1 MRKVLYALMGFLL
14 TFSALK
20 ADDFLEEAN
29 ETAPAHLNHPM
40 QDLNAIQGSFFDKNR
55 SKMSNTLNIDYFQGQ
70 TYKIRLRYAMA
81 TLLFFSKPISDFVLG
96 DKVGFD
102 AKILE
107 SNDRILLIKPL
118 QIGVDSNISVIDNE
132 GKIFSFYVFSTTFT
146 SSKHP
151 NLQVFI
157 EDKNYYSNAFL
168 KPQKENKEKENKEKE
183 NKEKENKEKENK
195 ENTLENAPT
204 NNKPLKEEKEE
215 TKEKEEETITIG
227 DNTNAMKIVKK
238 DIQKGYKA
246 LKSSQKKWYC
256 LWACSKKSKLSLM
269 PKEIFNDK
277 QFTYFKFDKR
287 LALSKFP
294 VVYKVVDGYDNP
306 VNTRIVGDYIIAE
319 DVSAKWTLRLGKDYL
334 CIRFVKRSKDE

>member
-1 MRKVLYALMGFLL
+1 MRKFLYALMGFLL
-14 TFSALK
+14 AFSALK

-168 KPQKENKEKENKEKE
+168 KPQNKENMA
-183 NKEKENKEKENK
+183 

-215 TKEKEEETITIG
+215 TKEEETITIG

-246 LKSSQKKWYC
+246 LKSSQRKWYC
-256 LWACSKKSKLSLM
+256 LWACSKKTKLSLM

-294 VVYKVVDGYDNP
+294 VIYKVVDGYDNP

-334 CIRFVKRSKDE
+334 CIRFIKRAKDE

>member
-1 MRKVLYALMGFLL
+1 MRKFLYALMGFLL
-14 TFSALK
+14 AFSVLK

-118 QIGVDSNISVIDNE
+118 QIGVDSNISVIDSE

-168 KPQKENKEKENKEKE
+168 KPQKENKE
-183 NKEKENKEKENK
+183 
-195 ENTLENAPT
+195 NTLENAPT

-227 DNTNAMKIVKK
+227 DNTNAMKIIKK
-238 DIQKGYKA
+238 DIQKDYKA
-246 LKSSQKKWYC
+246 LKSSQRKWYC
-256 LWACSKKSKLSLM
+256 LGICSKKSKPSLM
-269 PKEIFNDK
+269 PEEIFNDK
-277 QFTYFKFDKR
+277 QFTYFKFDKK

-294 VVYKVVDGYDNP
+294 VIYKVVDGYDNP

-334 CIRFVKRSKDE
+334 CIRFVKRAKDE

>member
-1 MRKVLYALMGFLL
+1 MRKVLWGFVGFLL
-14 TFSALK
+14 VFSVLK

-29 ETAPAHLNHPM
+29 ETAPANLNHPM

-107 SNDRILLIKPL
+107 SNDHILLIKPL
-118 QIGVDSNISVIDNE
+118 QIGVDSNISVIDSE

-157 EDKNYYSNAFL
+157 EDKNYYTNAFI
-168 KPQKENKEKENKEKE
+168 KPQKENQENM
-183 NKEKENKEKENK
+183 
-195 ENTLENAPT
+195 TENAPKDAPK
-204 NNKPLKEEKEE
+204 NNHKPLKEEKEE
-215 TKEKEEETITIG
+215 TKEKEEVIIIG
-227 DNTNAMKIVKK
+227 DNTNAMKIIKK

-246 LKSSQKKWYC
+246 LKSSQRKWYC

-269 PKEIFNDK
+269 PEEIFNDK

-294 VVYKVVDGYDNP
+294 VIYKVVDGYDNP

-334 CIRFVKRSKDE
+334 CIRFVKRSKGE

>member
-1 MRKVLYALMGFLL
+1 MRKFLYALMGFLL

-118 QIGVDSNISVIDNE
+118 QIGVDSNISVIDSE

-168 KPQKENKEKENKEKE
+168 KPQ
-183 NKEKENKEKENK
+183 KENK

-246 LKSSQKKWYC
+246 LKSSQRKWYC

-294 VVYKVVDGYDNP
+294 VIYKVVDGYDNP

-319 DVSAKWTLRLGKDYL
+319 DVSTKWTLRLGKDYL
-334 CIRFVKRSKDE
+334 CIRFVKKAKDE

>member
-1 MRKVLYALMGFLL
+1 MRKVLYALVGFLL
-14 TFSALK
+14 VSSALK

-29 ETAPAHLNHPM
+29 ETAPANLNHPM

-55 SKMSNTLNIDYFQGQ
+55 SKMSNTLNVDYFQGQ

-132 GKIFSFYVFSTTFT
+132 GKVFSFYVFSTTFT

-157 EDKNYYSNAFL
+157 EDKNYYSNAFM
-168 KPQKENKEKENKEKE
+168 KPK
-183 NKEKENKEKENK
+183 NK
-195 ENTLENAPT
+195 ENTFEKALT

-215 TKEKEEETITIG
+215 TKEEETITIG

-238 DIQKGYKA
+238 DIQKGYRA
-246 LKSSQKKWYC
+246 LKSSQRKWYC
-256 LWACSKKSKLSLM
+256 LGICSKKSKLSLM
-269 PKEIFNDK
+269 PEEIFNDK
-277 QFTYFKFDKR
+277 QFTYFKFDKK

-294 VVYKVVDGYDNP
+294 VIYKVVDGYDNP

-334 CIRFVKRSKDE
+334 CIRFIKKGKDE

>member
-1 MRKVLYALMGFLL
+1 MRKVLYALVGFLL
-14 TFSALK
+14 VSSALK

-29 ETAPAHLNHPM
+29 ETAPANLNHPM

-55 SKMSNTLNIDYFQGQ
+55 SKMSNTLNVDYFQGQ

-132 GKIFSFYVFSTTFT
+132 GKVFSFYVFSTTFT

-157 EDKNYYSNAFL
+157 EDKNYYSNAFM
-168 KPQKENKEKENKEKE
+168 KPQ
-183 NKEKENKEKENK
+183 NK
-195 ENTLENAPT
+195 ENALEKAPT

-215 TKEKEEETITIG
+215 TKEEETITIG

-238 DIQKGYKA
+238 DIQKGYRA
-246 LKSSQKKWYC
+246 LKSSQRKWYC
-256 LWACSKKSKLSLM
+256 LGICSKKSKLSLM
-269 PKEIFNDK
+269 PEEIFNDK
-277 QFTYFKFDKR
+277 QFTYFKFDKK

-294 VVYKVVDGYDNP
+294 VIYKVVDGYDNP

-334 CIRFVKRSKDE
+334 CIRFIKKGKDE

>member
-14 TFSALK
+14 AFSVLK

-55 SKMSNTLNIDYFQGQ
+55 SKMSNTLNINYFQGQ

-168 KPQKENKEKENKEKE
+168 KPQKENKE
-183 NKEKENKEKENK
+183 NK

-246 LKSSQKKWYC
+246 LKSSQRKWYC
-256 LWACSKKSKLSLM
+256 LGICSKKSKLSLM

-277 QFTYFKFDKR
+277 QFTYFKFDKK

-294 VVYKVVDGYDNP
+294 VIYKVVDGYDNP

-334 CIRFVKRSKDE
+334 CIRFVKKGKDE

>member
-1 MRKVLYALMGFLL
+1 MRKVLCTLVGFLL
-14 TFSALK
+14 VSSALK

-29 ETAPAHLNHPM
+29 ETTPANLNHPM

-55 SKMSNTLNIDYFQGQ
+55 SKMSNTLNVDYFQGQ

-132 GKIFSFYVFSTTFT
+132 GKVFSFYVFSTTFT

-157 EDKNYYSNAFL
+157 EDKNYYYNAFM
-168 KPQKENKEKENKEKE
+168 KPQK
-183 NKEKENKEKENK
+183 K
-195 ENTLENAPT
+195 ENTFEKALT

-215 TKEKEEETITIG
+215 TKEEETITIG

-238 DIQKGYKA
+238 DIQKGYRA
-246 LKSSQKKWYC
+246 LKSSQRKWYC
-256 LWACSKKSKLSLM
+256 LGICSKKSKLSLM
-269 PKEIFNDK
+269 PEEIFNDK
-277 QFTYFKFDKR
+277 QFTYFKFDKK

-334 CIRFVKRSKDE
+334 CIRFIKKGKDE

>member
-1 MRKVLYALMGFLL
+1 MRKFLYALMGFLL

-29 ETAPAHLNHPM
+29 ETAPANLNHPM

-118 QIGVDSNISVIDNE
+118 QIGVDSNISVIDSE

-168 KPQKENKEKENKEKE
+168 KPQKENKE
-183 NKEKENKEKENK
+183 NK

-215 TKEKEEETITIG
+215 IKEEETITIG

-246 LKSSQKKWYC
+246 LKSSQRKWYC
-256 LWACSKKSKLSLM
+256 LGICSKKSKLSLM
-269 PKEIFNDK
+269 PEEIFNDK

-294 VVYKVVDGYDNP
+294 VIYKVVDGYDNP

-334 CIRFVKRSKDE
+334 CIRFVKKAKDE

>member
-1 MRKVLYALMGFLL
+1 MRKFLYALMGFLL

-168 KPQKENKEKENKEKE
+168 KPQKENKE
-183 NKEKENKEKENK
+183 
-195 ENTLENAPT
+195 NTLENAPT
-204 NNKPLKEEKEE
+204 NNKPLKEESLKEEKEE

-238 DIQKGYKA
+238 DIQKGYRA
-246 LKSSQKKWYC
+246 LKSSQRKWYC
-256 LWACSKKSKLSLM
+256 LGICSKKSKPSLM
-269 PKEIFNDK
+269 PEEIFNDK
-277 QFTYFKFDKR
+277 QFTYFKFDKK

-294 VVYKVVDGYDNP
+294 VIYKVVDGYDNP

-334 CIRFVKRSKDE
+334 CIRFVKKGKDE

>member
-1 MRKVLYALMGFLL
+1 MRKVLYALVGFLL
-14 TFSALK
+14 AFSALK

-29 ETAPAHLNHPM
+29 ETAPTNLNHPM

-55 SKMSNTLNIDYFQGQ
+55 SKMSNTLNVDYFQGQ

-102 AKILE
+102 AKVLE

-132 GKIFSFYVFSTTFT
+132 GKVFSFYVFSTTFT

-157 EDKNYYSNAFL
+157 EDKNYYSNAFM
-168 KPQKENKEKENKEKE
+168 KPQIQ
-183 NKEKENKEKENK
+183 
-195 ENTLENAPT
+195 ENTLENTPT
-204 NNKPLKEEKEE
+204 NNNKPLKEEKEE
-215 TKEKEEETITIG
+215 TKEEETITIG

-238 DIQKGYKA
+238 DIQRGYRA
-246 LKSSQKKWYC
+246 LKSSQRKWYC
-256 LWACSKKSKLSLM
+256 LGICSKKSKLSLM
-269 PKEIFNDK
+269 PEEIFNDK
-277 QFTYFKFDKR
+277 QFTYFKFDKK

-294 VVYKVVDGYDNP
+294 VIYKVVDGYDNP

-319 DVSAKWTLRLGKDYL
+319 DVSAKWTLRSGKDYL
-334 CIRFVKRSKDE
+334 CIRFIKKGKDE

>member
-14 TFSALK
+14 AFSVLK

-157 EDKNYYSNAFL
+157 EDKNYYSNAFM
-168 KPQKENKEKENKEKE
+168 KPQ
-183 NKEKENKEKENK
+183 NK
-195 ENTLENAPT
+195 ENALENAPT
-204 NNKPLKEEKEE
+204 NNKPLKEEPLKEEKEE

-246 LKSSQKKWYC
+246 LKSSQRKWYC
-256 LWACSKKSKLSLM
+256 LGICSKKSKPSLM

-294 VVYKVVDGYDNP
+294 VIYKVVDGYDNP

-334 CIRFVKRSKDE
+334 CIRFVKKAKDE

>member
-14 TFSALK
+14 AFSALR

-118 QIGVDSNISVIDNE
+118 QIGVDSNISVIDSE

-168 KPQKENKEKENKEKE
+168 KPQKENKEKENKE
-183 NKEKENKEKENK
+183 
-195 ENTLENAPT
+195 NTLENAPT

-215 TKEKEEETITIG
+215 TKEKEEETIIIG

-246 LKSSQKKWYC
+246 LKSSQRKWYC

-269 PKEIFNDK
+269 PEEIFNDK

-294 VVYKVVDGYDNP
+294 VIYKVVDGYDNP

-334 CIRFVKRSKDE
+334 CIRFVKKAKDE

>member
-14 TFSALK
+14 VFSALK

-29 ETAPAHLNHPM
+29 ETAPANLNHPM

-55 SKMSNTLNIDYFQGQ
+55 SKMSNTLNVDYFQGQ

-132 GKIFSFYVFSTTFT
+132 GKVFSFYVFSTTFT

-157 EDKNYYSNAFL
+157 EDKNYYSNAFM
-168 KPQKENKEKENKEKE
+168 KPQ
-183 NKEKENKEKENK
+183 NK

-238 DIQKGYKA
+238 DIQKGYRA
-246 LKSSQKKWYC
+246 LKSSQRKWYC
-256 LWACSKKSKLSLM
+256 LWICSKKSKLSLM
-269 PKEIFNDK
+269 PEEIFNDK
-277 QFTYFKFDKR
+277 QFTYFKFDKK

-294 VVYKVVDGYDNP
+294 VIYKVVDGYDNP

-334 CIRFVKRSKDE
+334 CIRFVKKGKDE

>member
-1 MRKVLYALMGFLL
+1 MRKFLYALMGFLL
-14 TFSALK
+14 AFSVLK

-118 QIGVDSNISVIDNE
+118 QIGVDSNISVIDSE

-168 KPQKENKEKENKEKE
+168 KPQKENKENKED
-183 NKEKENKEKENK
+183 
-195 ENTLENAPT
+195 TLENAPT
-204 NNKPLKEEKEE
+204 NNKPLKEEKKE
-215 TKEKEEETITIG
+215 TKEEETITIG

-246 LKSSQKKWYC
+246 LKSSQRKWYC
-256 LWACSKKSKLSLM
+256 LWICSKKSKLSLM

-277 QFTYFKFDKR
+277 QFTYFKFDKK

-294 VVYKVVDGYDNP
+294 VIYKVVDGYDNP

-319 DVSAKWTLRLGKDYL
+319 DVSTKWTLRLGKDYL
-334 CIRFVKRSKDE
+334 CIRFIKRAKDE

>member
-14 TFSALK
+14 AFSALK

-29 ETAPAHLNHPM
+29 ETTPAHLNHPM

-118 QIGVDSNISVIDNE
+118 QIGVDSNISVIDSE

-168 KPQKENKEKENKEKE
+168 KPQKENKE
-183 NKEKENKEKENK
+183 NK

-227 DNTNAMKIVKK
+227 DNTNAMKIIKK

-246 LKSSQKKWYC
+246 LKSSQRKWYC

-294 VVYKVVDGYDNP
+294 VIYKVVDGYDNP

-334 CIRFVKRSKDE
+334 CIRFVKKGKDE

>member
-1 MRKVLYALMGFLL
+1 MRKVLYALIGFLL
-14 TFSALK
+14 AFSALK

-29 ETAPAHLNHPM
+29 ETAPVHLNHPM

-168 KPQKENKEKENKEKE
+168 KPQKENKE
-183 NKEKENKEKENK
+183 
-195 ENTLENAPT
+195 NTLENAPT
-204 NNKPLKEEKEE
+204 NNKPLKEETLKEEKEE

-246 LKSSQKKWYC
+246 LKSSQRKWYC
-256 LWACSKKSKLSLM
+256 LGICSKRSKPSLM
-269 PKEIFNDK
+269 PEEIFNDK

-294 VVYKVVDGYDNP
+294 VIYKVVDGYDNP

-334 CIRFVKRSKDE
+334 CIRFVKRGKDE

>member
-1 MRKVLYALMGFLL
+1 MRKVLCALVGFLL
-14 TFSALK
+14 VSSALK

-29 ETAPAHLNHPM
+29 ETAPANLNHPM

-55 SKMSNTLNIDYFQGQ
+55 SKMSNTLNVDYFQGQ

-107 SNDRILLIKPL
+107 SNDRILFIKPL

-132 GKIFSFYVFSTTFT
+132 GKVFSFYVFSTTFT

-157 EDKNYYSNAFL
+157 EDKNYYSNAFM
-168 KPQKENKEKENKEKE
+168 KPQ
-183 NKEKENKEKENK
+183 NK
-195 ENTLENAPT
+195 ENTLEKAPT
-204 NNKPLKEEKEE
+204 NNNKPLKEEKEE
-215 TKEKEEETITIG
+215 TKEEETITIG

-238 DIQKGYKA
+238 DIQKGYRA
-246 LKSSQKKWYC
+246 LKSSQRKWYC
-256 LWACSKKSKLSLM
+256 LGICSKKSKLSLM
-269 PKEIFNDK
+269 PEEIFNDK
-277 QFTYFKFDKR
+277 QFTYFKFDKK

-294 VVYKVVDGYDNP
+294 VIYKVVDGYDNP

-334 CIRFVKRSKDE
+334 CIRFVKKGKDE

>member
-1 MRKVLYALMGFLL
+1 MRKFLYALMGFLL

-29 ETAPAHLNHPM
+29 ETAPANLNHPM

-118 QIGVDSNISVIDNE
+118 QIGVDSNISVIDSE

-157 EDKNYYSNAFL
+157 EDKNYYSNAFM
-168 KPQKENKEKENKEKE
+168 KPQ
-183 NKEKENKEKENK
+183 NK
-195 ENTLENAPT
+195 ENALENAPT
-204 NNKPLKEEKEE
+204 NNKPLKEEPLKEEKEE

-246 LKSSQKKWYC
+246 LKSSQRKWYC
-256 LWACSKKSKLSLM
+256 LGICSKKSKLSLM

-277 QFTYFKFDKR
+277 QFTYFKFDKK

-294 VVYKVVDGYDNP
+294 VIYKVVDGYDNP

-319 DVSAKWTLRLGKDYL
+319 DVSTKWTLRLGKDYL
-334 CIRFVKRSKDE
+334 CIRFVKKAKDE

>member
-1 MRKVLYALMGFLL
+1 MRKFLYALMGFLL

-157 EDKNYYSNAFL
+157 EDKNYYSNAFM
-168 KPQKENKEKENKEKE
+168 KPQ
-183 NKEKENKEKENK
+183 KENKEKENK

-204 NNKPLKEEKEE
+204 NNKPLKEKKEE
-215 TKEKEEETITIG
+215 TKEKEEETIIIG

-238 DIQKGYKA
+238 DIQKGYRA
-246 LKSSQKKWYC
+246 LKSSQRKWYC
-256 LWACSKKSKLSLM
+256 LGICSKKSKPSLM
-269 PKEIFNDK
+269 PEEIFNDK
-277 QFTYFKFDKR
+277 QFTYFKFDKK

-294 VVYKVVDGYDNP
+294 VIYKVVDGYDNP

-334 CIRFVKRSKDE
+334 CIRFVKKGKDE

>member
-1 MRKVLYALMGFLL
+1 MRKVLYALVGFLL
-14 TFSALK
+14 VFSALK

-29 ETAPAHLNHPM
+29 ETTPANLNHPM

-132 GKIFSFYVFSTTFT
+132 GKVFSFYVFSTTFT

-157 EDKNYYSNAFL
+157 EDKNYYSNAFM
-168 KPQKENKEKENKEKE
+168 KPQ
-183 NKEKENKEKENK
+183 NK
-195 ENTLENAPT
+195 ENTLEKAPT
-204 NNKPLKEEKEE
+204 NNKPLKVGKEE

-227 DNTNAMKIVKK
+227 DNTNAMTIVKK
-238 DIQKGYKA
+238 DIQKGYRA
-246 LKSSQKKWYC
+246 LKSSQRKWYC
-256 LWACSKKSKLSLM
+256 LGICSKKSKLSLM
-269 PKEIFNDK
+269 PEEIFNDK
-277 QFTYFKFDKR
+277 QFTYFKFDKK

-294 VVYKVVDGYDNP
+294 VIYKVVDGYDNP

-334 CIRFVKRSKDE
+334 CIRFIKKGKDE

>member
-14 TFSALK
+14 AFSALK

-168 KPQKENKEKENKEKE
+168 KPQKENKE
-183 NKEKENKEKENK
+183 NK

-215 TKEKEEETITIG
+215 AKEKEEETIIIG

-238 DIQKGYKA
+238 DIQKGYRA
-246 LKSSQKKWYC
+246 LKSSQRKWYC
-256 LWACSKKSKLSLM
+256 LGICSKKSKLSLM

-277 QFTYFKFDKR
+277 QFTYFKFDKK

-294 VVYKVVDGYDNP
+294 VIYKVVDGYDNP

-319 DVSAKWTLRLGKDYL
+319 DVSTKWTLRLGKDYL
-334 CIRFVKRSKDE
+334 CIRFVKRAKDE

>member
-1 MRKVLYALMGFLL
+1 MRKVLCTLVGFLL
-14 TFSALK
+14 VFSALK

-29 ETAPAHLNHPM
+29 ETAPANLNHPM

-55 SKMSNTLNIDYFQGQ
+55 SKMSNTLNVDYFQGQ

-157 EDKNYYSNAFL
+157 EDKNYYSNAFM
-168 KPQKENKEKENKEKE
+168 KPQ
-183 NKEKENKEKENK
+183 NK

-238 DIQKGYKA
+238 DIQKGYRA
-246 LKSSQKKWYC
+246 LKSSQRKWYC
-256 LWACSKKSKLSLM
+256 LGICSKKSKPSLM

-277 QFTYFKFDKR
+277 QFTYFKFDKK

-294 VVYKVVDGYDNP
+294 VIYKVVDGYDNP

-319 DVSAKWTLRLGKDYL
+319 DVSAKWTLRSGKDYL
-334 CIRFVKRSKDE
+334 CIRFIKKGKDE

>member
-1 MRKVLYALMGFLL
+1 MRKFLYALMGFLL
-14 TFSALK
+14 AFSALK

-168 KPQKENKEKENKEKE
+168 KPQKENMAENAPKD
-183 NKEKENKEKENK
+183 
-195 ENTLENAPT
+195 APT
-204 NNKPLKEEKEE
+204 NNKPLKEEPLKEEKEE

-246 LKSSQKKWYC
+246 LKSSQRKWYC

-294 VVYKVVDGYDNP
+294 VIYKVVDGYDNP

-334 CIRFVKRSKDE
+334 CIRFVKKAKDE

>member
-1 MRKVLYALMGFLL
+1 MRKVLYALVGFLL
-14 TFSALK
+14 AFSALK

-29 ETAPAHLNHPM
+29 ETAPANLNHPM

-107 SNDRILLIKPL
+107 SNDRILFIKPL

-132 GKIFSFYVFSTTFT
+132 GKVFSFYVFSTTFT

-157 EDKNYYSNAFL
+157 EDKNYYSNAFM
-168 KPQKENKEKENKEKE
+168 KPQ
-183 NKEKENKEKENK
+183 NK
-195 ENTLENAPT
+195 ENTFEKALT

-215 TKEKEEETITIG
+215 TKEEETITIG

-238 DIQKGYKA
+238 DIQKGYRA
-246 LKSSQKKWYC
+246 LKSSQRKWYC
-256 LWACSKKSKLSLM
+256 LGICSKKSKLSLM
-269 PKEIFNDK
+269 PEEIFNDK
-277 QFTYFKFDKR
+277 QFTYFKFDKK

-294 VVYKVVDGYDNP
+294 VIYKVVDGYDNP

-334 CIRFVKRSKDE
+334 CIRFVKKGKDE

>member
-1 MRKVLYALMGFLL
+1 MRKVLCALVGFLL
-14 TFSALK
+14 AFSALK
-20 ADDFLEEAN
+20 ADEFLEEAN
-29 ETAPAHLNHPM
+29 ETAPANLNHPM

-157 EDKNYYSNAFL
+157 DDKNYYSNAFM
-168 KPQKENKEKENKEKE
+168 KPQS
-183 NKEKENKEKENK
+183 K
-195 ENTLENAPT
+195 ENTLEKAPT

-238 DIQKGYKA
+238 DIQKGYRA
-246 LKSSQKKWYC
+246 LKSSQRKWYC
-256 LWACSKKSKLSLM
+256 LWICSKKSKLSLM
-269 PKEIFNDK
+269 PEEIFNDK
-277 QFTYFKFDKR
+277 QFTYFKFDKK

-294 VVYKVVDGYDNP
+294 VIYKVVDGYDNP

-334 CIRFVKRSKDE
+334 CIRFIKKGKDE

>member
-1 MRKVLYALMGFLL
+1 MRKVLYALVGFLL
-14 TFSALK
+14 AFSALK

-29 ETAPAHLNHPM
+29 ETAPANLNHPM

-55 SKMSNTLNIDYFQGQ
+55 SKMSNTLNVDYFQGQ

-157 EDKNYYSNAFL
+157 EDKNYYSNAFM
-168 KPQKENKEKENKEKE
+168 KPQ
-183 NKEKENKEKENK
+183 NK
-195 ENTLENAPT
+195 ENTLEKAPT
-204 NNKPLKEEKEE
+204 NNNKPLKEEKEE
-215 TKEKEEETITIG
+215 TKEEETITIG

-246 LKSSQKKWYC
+246 LKSSQRKWYC
-256 LWACSKKSKLSLM
+256 LGICSKKSKLSLM
-269 PKEIFNDK
+269 PEEIFNDK
-277 QFTYFKFDKR
+277 QFTYFKFDKK

-294 VVYKVVDGYDNP
+294 VIYKVVDGYDNP

-334 CIRFVKRSKDE
+334 CIRFVKKGKDE

>member
-1 MRKVLYALMGFLL
+1 MRKVLCTLVGFLL
-14 TFSALK
+14 AFSALK

-29 ETAPAHLNHPM
+29 ETAPANLNHPM

-55 SKMSNTLNIDYFQGQ
+55 SKMSNTLNVDYFQGQ

-132 GKIFSFYVFSTTFT
+132 GKVFSFYVFSTTFT

-157 EDKNYYSNAFL
+157 EDKNYYSNAFM
-168 KPQKENKEKENKEKE
+168 KPQ
-183 NKEKENKEKENK
+183 NK
-195 ENTLENAPT
+195 ENTLEKAPT
-204 NNKPLKEEKEE
+204 NNKPLKEEKGE
-215 TKEKEEETITIG
+215 TKEEETITIG

-238 DIQKGYKA
+238 DIQKGYRA
-246 LKSSQKKWYC
+246 LKSSQRKWYC
-256 LWACSKKSKLSLM
+256 LGICSKKSKLSLM
-269 PKEIFNDK
+269 PEEIFNDK
-277 QFTYFKFDKR
+277 QFTYFKFDKK

-294 VVYKVVDGYDNP
+294 VIYKVVDGYDNP

-334 CIRFVKRSKDE
+334 CIRFVKKGKDE

>member
-1 MRKVLYALMGFLL
+1 MRKFLYALMGFLL
-14 TFSALK
+14 AFSALR

-118 QIGVDSNISVIDNE
+118 QIGVDSNISVIDSE
-132 GKIFSFYVFSTTFT
+132 GKVFSFYVFSTTFT

-168 KPQKENKEKENKEKE
+168 KPQKEN
-183 NKEKENKEKENK
+183 KENK

-246 LKSSQKKWYC
+246 LKSSQRKWYC
-256 LWACSKKSKLSLM
+256 LGICSKKSKLSLM

-277 QFTYFKFDKR
+277 QFTYFKFDKK

-294 VVYKVVDGYDNP
+294 VIYKVVDGYDNP

-334 CIRFVKRSKDE
+334 CIRFIKKAKDE

>member
-1 MRKVLYALMGFLL
+1 MRKFLYALMGFLL
-14 TFSALK
+14 AFSVLK

-118 QIGVDSNISVIDNE
+118 QIGVDSNISVIDSE

-157 EDKNYYSNAFL
+157 EDKNYYTNAFI
-168 KPQKENKEKENKEKE
+168 KPQKENQENMA
-183 NKEKENKEKENK
+183 
-195 ENTLENAPT
+195 ENAPKDAPK
-204 NNKPLKEEKEE
+204 NNHKPLKEEKEE
-215 TKEKEEETITIG
+215 SKEKEEETITIG

-246 LKSSQKKWYC
+246 LKSSQRKWYC

-269 PKEIFNDK
+269 PEEIFNDK

-294 VVYKVVDGYDNP
+294 VIYKVVDGYDNP

-319 DVSAKWTLRLGKDYL
+319 DVSTKWTLRLGKDYL
-334 CIRFVKRSKDE
+334 CIRFVKKAKDE

>member
-14 TFSALK
+14 AFSALK

-29 ETAPAHLNHPM
+29 ETAPANPAHLNHPM

-118 QIGVDSNISVIDNE
+118 QIGVDSNISVIDSE

-157 EDKNYYSNAFL
+157 EDKNYYSNAFM
-168 KPQKENKEKENKEKE
+168 KPQNKGNA
-183 NKEKENKEKENK
+183 
-195 ENTLENAPT
+195 LENAPT
-204 NNKPLKEEKEE
+204 NNKPLKEEPLKEEKEE

-246 LKSSQKKWYC
+246 LKSSQRKWYC
-256 LWACSKKSKLSLM
+256 LWICSKKSKLSLM

-294 VVYKVVDGYDNP
+294 VIYKVVDGYDNP

-334 CIRFVKRSKDE
+334 CIRFVKKGKDE

>member
-1 MRKVLYALMGFLL
+1 MRKFLYALMGFLL
-14 TFSALK
+14 AFSALK

-29 ETAPAHLNHPM
+29 ETAPVHLNHPM

-157 EDKNYYSNAFL
+157 EDKNYYSNAFM
-168 KPQKENKEKENKEKE
+168 KPQ
-183 NKEKENKEKENK
+183 NK
-195 ENTLENAPT
+195 ENALENAPT
-204 NNKPLKEEKEE
+204 NNKPLKEEPLKEE
-215 TKEKEEETITIG
+215 TKEKEEETIIIG

-238 DIQKGYKA
+238 DIQKGYRA
-246 LKSSQKKWYC
+246 LKSSQRKWYC
-256 LWACSKKSKLSLM
+256 LGICSKKSKPSLM

-294 VVYKVVDGYDNP
+294 VIYKVVDGYDNP

-334 CIRFVKRSKDE
+334 CIRFVKKAKDE

>member
-1 MRKVLYALMGFLL
+1 MRKVLCTLVGFLL
-14 TFSALK
+14 AFSALK

-29 ETAPAHLNHPM
+29 ETAPANLNHPM

-55 SKMSNTLNIDYFQGQ
+55 SKMSNTLNVDYFQGQ

-157 EDKNYYSNAFL
+157 EDKNYYSNAFM
-168 KPQKENKEKENKEKE
+168 KPQ
-183 NKEKENKEKENK
+183 NK
-195 ENTLENAPT
+195 ENTLEKAPT
-204 NNKPLKEEKEE
+204 NNKPLTEEKEE
-215 TKEKEEETITIG
+215 TKEEETITIG

-238 DIQKGYKA
+238 DIQKGYRA
-246 LKSSQKKWYC
+246 LKSSQRKWYC
-256 LWACSKKSKLSLM
+256 LWICSKKSKLSLM
-269 PKEIFNDK
+269 PEEIFNDK
-277 QFTYFKFDKR
+277 QFTYFKFDKK

-294 VVYKVVDGYDNP
+294 VIYKVVDGYDNP

-334 CIRFVKRSKDE
+334 CIRFIKKGKDE

>member
-1 MRKVLYALMGFLL
+1 MRKVLYTLVGFLL
-14 TFSALK
+14 AFSALK

-29 ETAPAHLNHPM
+29 ETAPANLNHPM

-55 SKMSNTLNIDYFQGQ
+55 SKMSNTLNVDYFQGQ

-132 GKIFSFYVFSTTFT
+132 GKVFSFYVFSTTFT

-157 EDKNYYSNAFL
+157 EDKNYYSNAFM
-168 KPQKENKEKENKEKE
+168 KPQ
-183 NKEKENKEKENK
+183 NK
-195 ENTLENAPT
+195 ENTLEKAPT
-204 NNKPLKEEKEE
+204 NNNKPLKEEKEE
-215 TKEKEEETITIG
+215 TKEEETITIG

-246 LKSSQKKWYC
+246 LKSSQRKWYC
-256 LWACSKKSKLSLM
+256 LGICSKKSKLSLM
-269 PKEIFNDK
+269 PEEIFNDK
-277 QFTYFKFDKR
+277 QFTYFKFDKK

-294 VVYKVVDGYDNP
+294 VIYKVVDGYDNP

-334 CIRFVKRSKDE
+334 CIRFVKKGKDE

>member
-1 MRKVLYALMGFLL
+1 MRKVLYALVGFLL
-14 TFSALK
+14 AFSALK

-29 ETAPAHLNHPM
+29 ETAPANLNHPM

-107 SNDRILLIKPL
+107 SNDRILFIKPL

-157 EDKNYYSNAFL
+157 EDKNYYSNAFM
-168 KPQKENKEKENKEKE
+168 KPQ
-183 NKEKENKEKENK
+183 NK
-195 ENTLENAPT
+195 ENTLEKAPT

-227 DNTNAMKIVKK
+227 DSTNAMKIVKK
-238 DIQKGYKA
+238 DIQKGYRA
-246 LKSSQKKWYC
+246 LKSSQRKWYC
-256 LWACSKKSKLSLM
+256 LGICSKKSKLSLM
-269 PKEIFNDK
+269 PEEIFNDK
-277 QFTYFKFDKR
+277 QFTYFKFDKK

-294 VVYKVVDGYDNP
+294 VIYKVVDGYDNP

-334 CIRFVKRSKDE
+334 CIRFIKKGKDE

>member
-1 MRKVLYALMGFLL
+1 MRKVLCTLMGFLL
-14 TFSALK
+14 VSSALK

-29 ETAPAHLNHPM
+29 ETAPANLNHPM

-55 SKMSNTLNIDYFQGQ
+55 SKMSNTLNVDYFQGQ

-132 GKIFSFYVFSTTFT
+132 GKVFSFYVFSTTFT

-157 EDKNYYSNAFL
+157 EDKNYYSNAFM
-168 KPQKENKEKENKEKE
+168 KPQ
-183 NKEKENKEKENK
+183 NK
-195 ENTLENAPT
+195 ENTLEKAPT

-238 DIQKGYKA
+238 DIQKGYRA
-246 LKSSQKKWYC
+246 LKSSQRKWYC
-256 LWACSKKSKLSLM
+256 LWICSKKSKLSLM
-269 PKEIFNDK
+269 PEEIFNDK
-277 QFTYFKFDKR
+277 QFTYFKFDKK

-294 VVYKVVDGYDNP
+294 VIYKVVDGYDNP

-334 CIRFVKRSKDE
+334 CIRFIKKGKDE

>member
-14 TFSALK
+14 AFSALK

-29 ETAPAHLNHPM
+29 ETAPANLNHPM

-55 SKMSNTLNIDYFQGQ
+55 SKMSNTLNVDYFQGQ

-157 EDKNYYSNAFL
+157 EDKNYYSNAFM
-168 KPQKENKEKENKEKE
+168 KPQ
-183 NKEKENKEKENK
+183 NK
-195 ENTLENAPT
+195 ENTLEKAPT
-204 NNKPLKEEKEE
+204 NNKLLKEEKEE
-215 TKEKEEETITIG
+215 TKEEETITIG

-238 DIQKGYKA
+238 DIQKGYRA
-246 LKSSQKKWYC
+246 LKSSQRKWYC
-256 LWACSKKSKLSLM
+256 LGICSKKSKPSLM
-269 PKEIFNDK
+269 PEEIFNDK
-277 QFTYFKFDKR
+277 QFTYFKFDKK

-294 VVYKVVDGYDNP
+294 VIYKVVDGYDNP

-334 CIRFVKRSKDE
+334 CIRFVKKGKDE

>member
-1 MRKVLYALMGFLL
+1 MRKVLCTLVGFLL
-14 TFSALK
+14 VSSALK

-29 ETAPAHLNHPM
+29 ETAPANLNHPM

-157 EDKNYYSNAFL
+157 EDKNYYSNAFM
-168 KPQKENKEKENKEKE
+168 KPQ
-183 NKEKENKEKENK
+183 NK
-195 ENTLENAPT
+195 ENTLEKAPT

-215 TKEKEEETITIG
+215 TKEEETITIG

-238 DIQKGYKA
+238 DIQKGYRA
-246 LKSSQKKWYC
+246 LKSSQRKWYC
-256 LWACSKKSKLSLM
+256 LGICSKKSKLSLM
-269 PKEIFNDK
+269 PEEIFNDK
-277 QFTYFKFDKR
+277 QFTYFKFDKK

-294 VVYKVVDGYDNP
+294 VIYKVVDGYDNP

-334 CIRFVKRSKDE
+334 CIRFVKKGKDE

>member
-1 MRKVLYALMGFLL
+1 MRKFLYALMGFLL
-14 TFSALK
+14 AFSALK

-157 EDKNYYSNAFL
+157 EDKNYYSNAFI
-168 KPQKENKEKENKEKE
+168 KPQ
-183 NKEKENKEKENK
+183 KENKEKENK

-238 DIQKGYKA
+238 DIQKGYRA
-246 LKSSQKKWYC
+246 LKSSQRKWYC
-256 LWACSKKSKLSLM
+256 LGICSKKSKLSLM

-294 VVYKVVDGYDNP
+294 VIYKVVDGYDNP

-319 DVSAKWTLRLGKDYL
+319 DVSTKWTLRLGKDYL
-334 CIRFVKRSKDE
+334 CIRFVKKAKDE